1 MGQILRLI
9 KIYIV
14 VMRNSL
20 DKDLFDFKYLKFI
33 KIFRIF
39 FPNLWFRNNSLS
51 RGERIKNAFEEL
63 GPIFVKLGQTI
74 STRKDL
80 LPEDIAE
87 ELVKLQDKVTPF
99 SGQEAKKL
107 IEAYFGPIPRGKDI
121 ERSFPKE
128 DPITKTIT
136 AEATDPNISIP
147 AIIASYITP
156 SMKTRDSRVLDMV
169 SSYLS
174 GGKSSILNKKLVDDK
189 KMALAVQAVNLSQ
202 EDYGNYILFA
212 LPQGDNTLEG
222 LLKEMDEEI
231 VKIQTELISEKAYQK
246 LQNQFENRYVNS
258 NSSVE
263 GIANSL
269 ARYNVLYGDTNLI
282 NTEID
287 IYRSITRE
295 EIREVAKKYLNT
307 NQRLILNYL
316 PEKK

>member
-39 FPNLWFRNNSLS
+39 FPNLWFRNSSLS

-107 IEAYFGPIPRGKDI
+107 IEIALSDKIENIFENFDIEPLASASVAQVHAAKLDGKDVVI
-121 ERSFPKE
+121 KVLR
-128 DPITKTIT
+128 
-136 AEATDPNISIP
+136 PNIENLIRRDINLMYFI
-147 AIIASYITP
+147 AKII
-156 SMKTRDSRVLDMV
+156 
-169 SSYLS
+169 
-174 GGKSSILNKKLVDDK
+174 NKFWEESKR
-189 KMALAVQAVNLSQ
+189 
-202 EDYGNYILFA
+202 
-212 LPQGDNTLEG
+212 
-222 LLKEMDEEI
+222 LKPMEI
-231 VKIQTELISEKAYQK
+231 VGEYERVIFGELDLVKEASNHAQTIFHPVGTCKMGQDDMAVVDEQLKVRGVKNLRVIDASIMP
-246 LQNQFENRYVNS
+246 NIT
-258 NSSVE
+258 SV
-263 GIANSL
+263 
-269 ARYNVLYGDTNLI
+269 
-282 NTEID
+282 
-287 IYRSITRE
+287 
-295 EIREVAKKYLNT
+295 NT
-307 NQRLILNYL
+307 NAPTIMIAEKGADMILSS
-316 PEKK
+316 